1 LNPFLNRIQI
11 IIVVLTGN
19 NQNDMT
25 KPILPVNSPKV
36 INAWCSYDIA
46 NSAYMLSVNTV
57 LYPIFYQQVT
67 QKAFGSEMVK
77 FMGLNIKNT
86 VLYEYAI
93 ALGYFLVILMTLSLS
108 GIADLGGYRKRFMQ
122 SFTVLGSFACMG
134 LYFFKGENILLG
146 LLLPMLAVLGFAGSL
161 VYYNSFL
168 PIIAT
173 PDQHDRV
180 SAKGFSFGYAG
191 SMILLIFNIFSLQNY
206 QLFGFA
212 DSLEAIR
219 FSFIEVGIWW
229 LAISQIAFYY
239 LREERKVV
247 SWDVT
252 LFTRGFHEVINV
264 FGYIK
269 KHKTMY
275 RFLLSFFFFSMGVQT
290 IIIVAS
296 LFGKAELG
304 ITDTKLIMTILIIQL
319 VAILGAYIFGRVS
332 TRFGNRTSLLW
343 MLGIWI
349 FVCLSAYY
357 IHQEIQFYCLSA
369 LLGLVMGGIQS
380 QARSTWSKLIPS
392 DTTDTASYFSFYDS
406 TEKFAIVIGMLGFGI
421 IEQITGSMR
430 NSTLLLSLFFIVS
443 FLIIAFTKLKKN
455 EPSLA

>member
-1 LNPFLNRIQI
+1 MRRP
-11 IIVVLTGN
+11 
-19 NQNDMT
+19 
-25 KPILPVNSPKV
+25 PLPVNSPKV

-46 NSAYMLSVNTV
+46 NSAYILSVNTV
-57 LYPIFYQQVT
+57 LYPIFYEQVT
-67 QKAFGSEMVK
+67 RKAFGSEMVT

-93 ALGYFLVILMTLSLS
+93 ALGYFMVILLTLSLS

-122 SFTVLGSFACMG
+122 AFTILGSFACMG
-134 LYFFKGENILLG
+134 LYFFTGENIGMG
-146 LLLPMLAVLGFAGSL
+146 LMFPMLAVLGFAGSL

-173 PDQHDRV
+173 PDHHDRI

-191 SMILLIFNIFSLQNY
+191 SMLLLIFNIFSLQNY
-206 QLFGFA
+206 QFFGFS

-229 LAISQIAFYY
+229 LAVSQIAFYF

-247 SWDVT
+247 QWDVSI
-252 LFTRGFHEVINV
+252 FTRGFHEVFNV
-264 FGYIK
+264 FGYIR

-319 VAILGAYIFGRVS
+319 VAIFGAYIFGRVS

-343 MLGIWI
+343 MLAIWI
-349 FVCLSAYY
+349 LICISAYY
-357 IHQEIQFYCLSA
+357 VYTEIQFYILSA
-369 LLGLVMGGIQS
+369 LLGMVMGGIQS

-392 DTTDTASYFSFYDS
+392 GTTDTASYFSFYDS
-406 TEKFAIVIGMLGFGI
+406 TEKLAIVIGMLGFGI
-421 IEQITGSMR
+421 IEQVTGNMR

-443 FLIIAFTKLKKN
+443 FLIIAFTKLKKE
-455 EPSLA
+455 EPALA

>member
-1 LNPFLNRIQI
+1 MKR
-11 IIVVLTGN
+11 
-19 NQNDMT
+19 
-25 KPILPVNSPKV
+25 PILPVNSPKV

-67 QKAFGSEMVK
+67 QKSFGSEMVT
-77 FMGLNIKNT
+77 FMGMNIKNT

-93 ALGYFLVILMTLSLS
+93 ALGYFLVILLTLSLS
-108 GIADLGGYRKRFMQ
+108 GIADLGGYRKPFMRF
-122 SFTVLGSFACMG
+122 FTMLGSFACMG
-134 LYFFKGENILLG
+134 LYFFTGENMTLG

-173 PDQHDRV
+173 PDRHDHI
-180 SAKGFSFGYAG
+180 SAKGFSFGYGG
-191 SMILLIFNIFSLQNY
+191 SMLLLIFNIFSLQNY
-206 QLFGFA
+206 QMFGFSE
-212 DSLEAIR
+212 SLEAIR
-219 FSFIEVGIWW
+219 FSFILVGVWW
-229 LAISQIAFYY
+229 LAVSQIAFYY

-247 SWDVT
+247 QWDIS
-252 LFTRGFHEVINV
+252 LLTRGFHEVFKV
-264 FGYIK
+264 FGYIR
-269 KHKTMY
+269 KHTSMY

-304 ITDTKLIMTILIIQL
+304 ISDTMLILTILIIQA
-319 VAILGAYIFGRVS
+319 VAILGAYIFGKVS
-332 TRFGNRTSLLW
+332 TRFGNRTSLLL
-343 MLGIWI
+343 MLAIWI
-349 FVCLSAYY
+349 FVCLSAYFVDSDV
-357 IHQEIQFYCLSA
+357 QFYVLSA

-406 TEKFAIVIGMLGFGI
+406 TEKLAIVIGMLGFGV
-421 IEQITGSMR
+421 IEQVTGSMR

-443 FLIIAFTKLKKN
+443 FLIIAFTKLKK
-455 EPSLA
+455 EEAILA

>member
-1 LNPFLNRIQI
+1 MKR
-11 IIVVLTGN
+11 
-19 NQNDMT
+19 
-25 KPILPVNSPKV
+25 PILPVNSPKV

-46 NSAYMLSVNTV
+46 NSAYSLSVNTV

-67 QKAFGSEMVK
+67 QNAFGSEMVT
-77 FMGLNIKNT
+77 FMGLSIKNT

-108 GIADLGGYRKRFMQ
+108 GIADMGGYRKRFMQ
-122 SFTVLGSFACMG
+122 SFTMLGSFACMG
-134 LYFFKGENILLG
+134 LYFFTGENVGLG
-146 LLLPMLAVLGFAGSL
+146 ILLPMLAVMGFAGSL

-168 PIIAT
+168 PLIST
-173 PDQHDRV
+173 PDRHDRI

-191 SMILLIFNIFSLQNY
+191 SMILLIFNIFSLQKY
-206 QLFGFA
+206 QLFGFS
-212 DSLEAIR
+212 DSLETIR
-219 FSFIEVGIWW
+219 FSFILVGIWW
-229 LAISQIAFYY
+229 LIVSQIAFYY
-239 LREERKVV
+239 LREERRLVH
-247 SWDVT
+247 WDLT
-252 LFTRGFHEVINV
+252 IFTRGFREVFNV
-264 FGYIK
+264 FGFIR

-275 RFLLSFFFFSMGVQT
+275 WFLISFFFFSMGVQT

-319 VAILGAYIFGRVS
+319 VAILGAFIFGRVS
-332 TRFGNRTSLLW
+332 SRFGNKTSLLW
-343 MLGIWI
+343 MLAIWV
-349 FVCLSAYY
+349 FVCLSAYFVSTEY
-357 IHQEIQFYCLSA
+357 QFYILAA
-369 LLGLVMGGIQS
+369 LVGLVMGGIQS

-406 TEKFAIVIGMLGFGI
+406 TEKLAIVIGMFGFGF

-443 FLIIAFTKLKKN
+443 FLIIALTKLKK
-455 EPSLA
+455 EEVSPV

>member
-1 LNPFLNRIQI
+1 MKR
-11 IIVVLTGN
+11 
-19 NQNDMT
+19 
-25 KPILPVNSPKV
+25 PILPVNSPKV

-46 NSAYMLSVNTV
+46 NSAYILSVSTV

-67 QKAFGSEMVK
+67 QKAFGSEMVT

-122 SFTVLGSFACMG
+122 SFTMLGSFACMG
-134 LYFFKGENILLG
+134 LFFFKGENIGLG

-173 PDQHDRV
+173 SDRHDRI

-191 SMILLIFNIFSLQNY
+191 SMILLIFNIFSLQKY
-206 QLFGFA
+206 QLFGFS

-229 LAISQIAFYY
+229 LTISQIAFYY

-247 SWDVT
+247 HWDVT
-252 LFTRGFHEVINV
+252 IFTRGFHEVFNV

-304 ITDTKLIMTILIIQL
+304 ITDTKLIMTILIIQV
-319 VAILGAYIFGRVS
+319 VAILGAFIFGRVS
-332 TRFGNRTSLLW
+332 SRFGNRTSLLW
-343 MLGIWI
+343 MLAIWV
-349 FVCLSAYY
+349 FVCFSAYNVHNEY
-357 IHQEIQFYCLSA
+357 QFYVLSA
-369 LLGLVMGGIQS
+369 LVGLVMGGIQS

-392 DTTDTASYFSFYDS
+392 NTTDTASYFSFYDS
-406 TEKFAIVIGMLGFGI
+406 TEKLAIVIGMLSFGI

-443 FLIIAFTKLKKN
+443 FLIIAFTKLKK
-455 EPSLA
+455 EESSLA

>member
-1 LNPFLNRIQI
+1 MRR
-11 IIVVLTGN
+11 
-19 NQNDMT
+19 
-25 KPILPVNSPKV
+25 PILPVNSPKV

-67 QKAFGSEMVK
+67 RKAFGSEIVT
-77 FMGLNIKNT
+77 FLGLNIKNT

-93 ALGYFLVILMTLSLS
+93 ALGYFLVILITLSLS
-108 GIADLGGYRKRFMQ
+108 GIADLGGYRKQFMRF
-122 SFTVLGSFACMG
+122 FTVLGSFACMG
-134 LYFFKGENILLG
+134 LFFFSGENIMSG
-146 LLLPMLAVLGFAGSL
+146 LLFPMLAVLGFAGSL

-173 PDQHDRV
+173 PDQHDRI
-180 SAKGFSFGYAG
+180 SARGFSFGYAG

-206 QLFGFA
+206 RLFGLS
-212 DSLEAIR
+212 DSLDAIK

-229 LAISQIAFYY
+229 LAVSQIAFYY

-247 SWDVT
+247 KWDVT
-252 LFTRGFHEVINV
+252 IFTRGFHEVIKV

-319 VAILGAYIFGRVS
+319 VAILGAFVFGRVS

-343 MLGIWI
+343 MLAIWV

-357 IHQEIQFYCLSA
+357 VKEEMQFYVLSA

-406 TEKFAIVIGMLGFGI
+406 TEKLAIVIGMLGFGI
-421 IEQITGSMR
+421 IEQVTGSMR
-430 NSTLLLSLFFIVS
+430 NSSLLLSLFFIIS
-443 FLIIAFTKLKKN
+443 FLIIAFTKLKK
-455 EPSLA
+455 EEAIT